1 MRRRLIAVIGF
12 ILGVILILF
21 NYPSEVLTS
30 PQIAES
36 EEIIKPSV
44 GPSPSDSST
53 PSPKQ
58 EPKEEVVLPTTT
70 PNPTPTVS
78 ETKSPQNVIAVG
90 DVVAAGKYG
99 QVQVQITI
107 NGGVVI
113 SAKALMFPNA
123 DSRSSSISAT
133 AIPQLIKQSINVM
146 SSEEIQG
153 VSGASYTSEAWRE
166 SLASALAGAL

>member
-12 ILGVILILF
+12 ILGAILILF
-21 NYPSEVLTS
+21 NYPSEILTS

-36 EEIIKPSV
+36 EEIIKPST
-44 GPSPSDSST
+44 GPSPTNSST

-58 EPKEEVVLPTTT
+58 EVELPTTT
-70 PNPTPTVS
+70 PNPTPTAS
-78 ETKSPQNVIAVG
+78 ETKPSQNVIAVG
-90 DVVAAGKYG
+90 DAVAAGKYG

-107 NGGVVI
+107 NGGAVI
-113 SAKALMFPNA
+113 NAKALIFPNA

-146 SSEEIQG
+146 SSDEIQG

-166 SLASALAGAL
+166 SLASALSGAL